1 MNANASTRSRAASR
15 RVLTPQKSV
24 AWGLDQIGIELM
36 LADDL
41 AAAVVNRTTAIFVV
55 RLRR

>member
-1 MNANASTRSRAASR
+1 VRDKRLYLLAS
-15 RVLTPQKSV
+15 SV
-24 AWGLDQIGIELM
+24 AQGLDPAEVGGVGLDQIGIELM